1 MNEVR
6 VGQIWRDNDKR
17 NYTRW
22 VEVVSIEGEKA
33 TVINLETRKQ
43 TRISLKRFKP
53 NATGY
58 VLVKDAK

>member
-17 NYTRW
+17 NYTRR

-43 TRISLKRFKP
+43 TIISLKRFKP

-58 VLVKDAK
+58 VLVKDVQ